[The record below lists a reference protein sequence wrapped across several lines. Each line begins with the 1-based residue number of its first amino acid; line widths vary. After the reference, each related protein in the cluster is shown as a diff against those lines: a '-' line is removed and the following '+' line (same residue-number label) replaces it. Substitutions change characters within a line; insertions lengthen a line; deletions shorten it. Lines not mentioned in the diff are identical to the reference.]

1 MKTESVIINSGE
13 PERLSWLAVFL
24 SGRQYRSC
32 WPNRPARGTSIALLC
47 LMETG
52 ESMMGRKQTG
62 TGVNMVDLVEEMLF
76 QRASTGIRPALYISS
91 YTDLEC
97 SMLMLLEDS
106 DEVHWSGHKQP
117 AGKQLG
123 YDIIIN

>member
-1 MKTESVIINSGE
+1 MKKCASVGVA
-13 PERLSWLAVFL
+13 R
-24 SGRQYRSC
+24 
-32 WPNRPARGTSIALLC
+32 RGTSIALLHR
-47 LMETG
+47 METG

-106 DEVHWSGHKQP
+106 DEVHWSGNKQP
-117 AGKQLG
+117 ANKQLG

>member
-1 MKTESVIINSGE
+1 
-13 PERLSWLAVFL
+13 
-24 SGRQYRSC
+24 
-32 WPNRPARGTSIALLC
+32 
-47 LMETG
+47 METG
-52 ESMMGRKQTG
+52 ESMMGGKQTE

-106 DEVHWSGHKQP
+106 DEVHWSGNKQP

>member
-1 MKTESVIINSGE
+1 LRFGFSEELPIVEAHSK
-13 PERLSWLAVFL
+13 AVAI
-24 SGRQYRSC
+24 Q
-32 WPNRPARGTSIALLC
+32 RGTSIAVLC
-47 LMETG
+47 RMEPG
-52 ESMMGRKQTG
+52 ESMVGRKQTE